1 MFCVCLVNLWMVG
14 DSDFV
19 CLLGIYYSYIILG
32 IIYYLLNSCLCVY
45 IGIVFLNIG
54 DVLLLKLCSMWFLMC
69 LILIFSGYL

>member
-1 MFCVCLVNLWMVG
+1 MRDFRVESMFCVRLVNLWMVG

-19 CLLGIYYSYIILG
+19 RLLGIYYSYIILG

-54 DVLLLKLCSMWFLMC
+54 DVL
-69 LILIFSGYL
+69 

>member
-1 MFCVCLVNLWMVG
+1 MVG

-19 CLLGIYYSYIILG
+19 RLLGIYYSYIILG

-54 DVLLLKLCSMWFLMC
+54 DVL
-69 LILIFSGYL
+69 